1 MGYLLIEYSITM
13 CKSPFRNEQM
23 CWTTWQKLFEAHLER
38 CIESGKENL
47 NLDHSWKN
55 MRTLQTISMGFL
67 KFVGQFLIC
76 RRGNPAF
83 CTAQHSTKSFCR
95 G

>member
-83 CTAQHSTKSFCR
+83 CTAYC

>member
-23 CWTTWQKLFEAHLER
+23 CWTTWQKQFEAHLER

-55 MRTLQTISMGFL
+55 MRTLQTISMGLL
-67 KFVGQFLIC
+67 KFVGQFPIC

-83 CTAQHSTKSFCR
+83 CTAYC

>member
-38 CIESGKENL
+38 CIESGKKNL

-55 MRTLQTISMGFL
+55 MRTLQTISMGFF
-67 KFVGQFLIC
+67 KVC
-76 RRGNPAF
+76 RAI
-83 CTAQHSTKSFCR
+83 SYL
-95 G
+95 